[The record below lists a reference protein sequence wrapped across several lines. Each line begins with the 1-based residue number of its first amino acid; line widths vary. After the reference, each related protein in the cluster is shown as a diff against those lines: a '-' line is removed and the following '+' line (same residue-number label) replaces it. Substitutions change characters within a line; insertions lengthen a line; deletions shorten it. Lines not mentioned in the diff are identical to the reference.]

1 MNRPAIL
8 KKKAAKDVASV
19 LKIIFL
25 FYLFLIARL
34 KQRYSIREIKRDL
47 WNIRENYSSNAAIA
61 KIYCRKRKASGPGK
75 HLTILPYGWVRFIT
89 FPIM

>member
-8 KKKAAKDVASV
+8 KKESSQNVASV

-34 KQRYSIREIKRDL
+34 KDVIRYVKLRGIYGTSEKTIQQRGYSEDL
-47 WNIRENYSSNAAIA
+47 LPKTQSQRTW
-61 KIYCRKRKASGPGK
+61 K